1 MNMNDTCM
9 LCPRACRSRRDRGE
23 RGACGETSAIRL
35 ARAALHF
42 WEEPCISGKRGSGAV
57 FFTGCQLRCVYCQN
71 RPIAHGDVGREVSV
85 SRLADIFFELE
96 AQGANNINLVT
107 PDHFIPQIAEAT
119 RAARAKGFSLPFVY
133 NTGSYVTVEALRMLD
148 GLIDIYLPDLKYLD
162 EARAGAYSGAP
173 DYPQVAKAA
182 LQEMYR
188 QTGAVRFQRM
198 PGEPEPMLRRG
209 MVVRHL
215 LLPGALDDARRIVV
229 YLYDTFGDRIYLS
242 LMSQYTP
249 GAAVAGHPVLR
260 RHVRRK
266 DYEALVDEAIRIGVE
281 NAFIQEGSAADESF
295 IPAFDYEGVE
305 EARET
310 VTMERCRDGV
320 NNNHETVRRK

>member
-1 MNMNDTCM
+1 MKTSEPCR
-9 LCPRACRSRRDRGE
+9 LCPRTCGISRADGE
-23 RGACGETSAIRL
+23 RGACGETATIRL

-57 FFTGCQLRCVYCQN
+57 FFSGCQLRCVYCQN
-71 RPIAHGDVGREVSV
+71 QPIAHGAVGREITD
-85 SRLADIFFELE
+85 SRLVEIFSELE

-107 PDHFIPQIAEAT
+107 PDHFIPQIAKAI
-119 RAARAKGFSLPFVY
+119 RQAKQQGFSLPFVY
-133 NTGSYVTVEALRMLD
+133 NTSSYVTVEALRELE

-162 EARAGAYSGAP
+162 AAHAKEYSGAQ
-173 DYPQVAKAA
+173 DYPDVARAA

-188 QTGAVRFQRM
+188 QVGAVRFGEM
-198 PGEPEPMLRRG
+198 PGEEEPMLCGG

-215 LLPGALDDARRIVV
+215 LLPGALADAKRIVA
-229 YLYDTFGDRIYLS
+229 YLYDTYGDDIYIS

-249 GAAVAGHPVLR
+249 GKAVEQHPLLHR
-260 RHVRRK
+260 RVRRK
-266 DYEALVDEAIRIGVE
+266 DYDALVDEAIRLGVE

-305 EARET
+305 
-310 VTMERCRDGV
+310 
-320 NNNHETVRRK
+320 

>member
-1 MNMNDTCM
+1 MNRTMNRNETCM
-9 LCPRACRSRRDRGE
+9 LCPHACRSHRASGE
-23 RGACGETSAIRL
+23 RGVCGETSAIRI

-57 FFTGCQLRCVYCQN
+57 FFTGCQLGCVYCQN
-71 RPIAHGDVGREVSV
+71 RPIAHGDVGREISV
-85 SRLADIFFELE
+85 SRLTDIFFELE

-107 PDHFIPQIAEAT
+107 PDHFIPQIAEAI
-119 RAARAKGFSLPFVY
+119 RAARTNHFSLPFVY

-162 EARAGAYSGAP
+162 EAHAGEYSGAP

-182 LQEMYR
+182 LQEMFR
-188 QTGAVRFQRM
+188 QAGKVSFVQI
-198 PGEPEPMLRRG
+198 PGEPEPMLQRG

-215 LLPGALDDARRIVV
+215 LLPGALDDAKRIVA
-229 YLYDTFGDRIYLS
+229 YLYDTYGDRIYLS

-249 GAAVAGHPVLR
+249 GAAVAEHPVLR

-295 IPAFDYEGVE
+295 IPEFDYEGVE
-305 EARET
+305 EAR
-310 VTMERCRDGV
+310 
-320 NNNHETVRRK
+320 